1 MYKHLKEVFNNSSD
15 SEILL
20 HLKNYLQNL
29 NDSNSDHESRM
40 GVPYTEEVDLFI
52 NSHARVCLNN
62 VPFKIKIML
71 EKENLFVIHRVETKQ
86 ISELKLKHH

>member
-62 VPFKIKIML
+62 VPFKIKIMP